1 MEEDAALCCLP
12 GMWRCRCK
20 SGAGSFVKRCLP
32 VLRNL
37 LASGS
42 CLSASGELLVSS
54 VATSLNGQA
63 KRFSRRKMIM

>member
-12 GMWRCRCK
+12 GMWRCCCK
-20 SGAGSFVKRCLP
+20 SGAGSSVKRCLP

-63 KRFSRRKMIM
+63 KCFSRRKMIM